1 MTSTTLMRIFAVSQ
15 AVMLSAWFG
24 IMMYSI
30 IFVQRFQL
38 RSADPDAVEDIF
50 QQIAHGARKMA
61 LQTIAV
67 IAVTGTGLAVTRV
80 LITPGPSAEW
90 IVLMCAKLVL
100 FLLACATFVYQSWWV
115 WPKRIFAP
123 PDEMPR
129 VRREFLA
136 AAVVIAVSL
145 GSMIAVDVLAASV

>member
-67 IAVTGTGLAVTRV
+67 ITVTGTGLAVTRV

-100 FLLACATFVYQSWWV
+100 FLLACATFV
-115 WPKRIFAP
+115 
-123 PDEMPR
+123 
-129 VRREFLA
+129 
-136 AAVVIAVSL
+136 
-145 GSMIAVDVLAASV
+145 